1 MTQLE
6 NLKNIFPFIMNLINK
21 IQYISQGN
29 SINEQMNNIRS
40 AVDAGS
46 NWVQLRYK
54 NVTETEVLHLA
65 ELVKKS
71 MEGYS
76 CTFIIN
82 DYPYVAKAI
91 DADGIHLGLN
101 DMFVDQ
107 ARAILGYDKIIG
119 GTANTLNDVLQRYE
133 EKCDYVGLGPFRFTK
148 TKEKLS
154 PVLGLEGFA
163 SIMQE
168 LHQKNITIPVYAIG
182 GIQQGDISSIL
193 TTGVYGVAVSGL
205 VTFHP
210 DKKELFNQLH
220 AL

>member
-1 MTQLE
+1 
-6 NLKNIFPFIMNLINK
+6 MNLINK

-29 SINEQMNNIRS
+29 SITEQMNNITS
-40 AVDAGS
+40 AVDAGC

-54 NVTETEVLHLA
+54 NVMEAEVLHLA

-71 MEGYS
+71 LEGYN
-76 CTFIIN
+76 CTFIVN

-101 DMFVDQ
+101 DMLVDQ
-107 ARAILGYDKIIG
+107 ARTILGYDKIIG
-119 GTANTLNDVLQRYE
+119 GTANTLDDVLQRYE

-148 TKEKLS
+148 TKEKLN
-154 PVLGLEGFA
+154 PILGLEGFT

-168 LHQKNITIPVYAIG
+168 LQHRDIILPVYAIG
-182 GIQQGDISSIL
+182 GIQQDDISPIL

>member
-1 MTQLE
+1 
-6 NLKNIFPFIMNLINK
+6 MNLINK

-29 SINEQMNNIRS
+29 SITEQINNIRS
-40 AVDAGS
+40 AVDAGC

-54 NVTETEVLHLA
+54 NVIEAEVLHLA

-71 MEGYS
+71 LEAYN
-76 CTFIIN
+76 CTFIVN

-101 DMFVDQ
+101 DMLVDQ
-107 ARAILGYDKIIG
+107 ARTILGYDKIIG
-119 GTANTLNDVLQRYE
+119 GTANTLDDVLQRYE

-154 PVLGLEGFA
+154 PILGLEGFT

-168 LHQKNITIPVYAIG
+168 LQYRDIILPVYAIG
-182 GIQQGDISSIL
+182 GIQQDDISSIL
-193 TTGVYGVAVSGL
+193 TTGVHGVAVSGL

>member
-1 MTQLE
+1 
-6 NLKNIFPFIMNLINK
+6 MNLINK

-29 SINEQMNNIRS
+29 SITEQINNIRS
-40 AVDAGS
+40 AVDAGC

-54 NVTETEVLHLA
+54 NVIEPEVLHLA

-71 MEGYS
+71 LEAYN
-76 CTFIIN
+76 CTFIVN

-101 DMFVDQ
+101 DMLVDQ
-107 ARAILGYDKIIG
+107 ARTILGYDKIIG
-119 GTANTLNDVLQRYE
+119 GTANTLDDVLQRYE

-154 PVLGLEGFA
+154 PILGLEGFT

-168 LHQKNITIPVYAIG
+168 LQYRDIILPVYAIG
-182 GIQQGDISSIL
+182 GIQQDDISSIL
-193 TTGVYGVAVSGL
+193 TTGVHGVAVSGL

-210 DKKELFNQLH
+210 DKKELFKQLH